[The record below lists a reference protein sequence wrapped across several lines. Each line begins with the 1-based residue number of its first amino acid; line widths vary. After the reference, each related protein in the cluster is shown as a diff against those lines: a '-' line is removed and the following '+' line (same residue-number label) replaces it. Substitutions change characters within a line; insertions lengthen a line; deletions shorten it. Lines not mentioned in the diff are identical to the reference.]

1 MVRMIDVAQEA
12 GVSVAT
18 VSRVLN
24 GANVR
29 PEAQAAVRSA
39 VEKLG
44 YAPNRAARTLRR
56 RTSDVV
62 GLIVADIENPF
73 FTTFARTVEDKAHEQ
88 GLSIVLC
95 NSDEDPAKEA
105 RYLQVAIDSQMAGV
119 IVFPASDSTD
129 LRPLVERGM
138 AVVAVDRE
146 LPGEYSSVRFNN
158 RELGAVATKHL
169 ADAGRTRIACVTGPS
184 RLSTAEQRA
193 EGWRDALSERGLVV
207 GDDLLIHADF
217 RVEGGRHAA
226 AQLLDLPNPPDA
238 ILVTNNL
245 AGVGVLRELAAR
257 NDAST
262 IVGVIGELPFATSVS
277 GQVQVMP
284 LPVDKL
290 AREAW
295 LQLQARMTMSDQPAS
310 TVIIDTPVPQLWS

>member
-39 VEKLG
+39 VATLG

-146 LPGEYSSVRFNN
+146 LPG
-158 RELGAVATKHL
+158 
-169 ADAGRTRIACVTGPS
+169 
-184 RLSTAEQRA
+184 
-193 EGWRDALSERGLVV
+193 
-207 GDDLLIHADF
+207 
-217 RVEGGRHAA
+217 
-226 AQLLDLPNPPDA
+226 
-238 ILVTNNL
+238 
-245 AGVGVLRELAAR
+245 
-257 NDAST
+257 
-262 IVGVIGELPFATSVS
+262 
-277 GQVQVMP
+277 
-284 LPVDKL
+284 
-290 AREAW
+290 
-295 LQLQARMTMSDQPAS
+295 
-310 TVIIDTPVPQLWS
+310 